1 MLERTIWTFAFASG
15 TSKTFTLNHSYK
27 NYKLVLD
34 NAYLPEIL
42 YSCRNQH
49 YSSSYRSTGQ
59 HALFQSLGGDRTVTS
74 CGKHRRIDLCCT
86 NNRRRVNAA
95 QVSMFRHYPD
105 HADLPCKVPWNIS
118 QLCSPQSDL
127 PSPKRWQYWIH
138 KERLKC
144 CRKNDTTVSDL
155 FLVPQHAPLW
165 VFTPS
170 AQGLKRSVL
179 SEQCWQDW
187 IAARRAHWICT
198 AILKTKCGLDSW
210 QALQAA
216 AVSREQH
223 QH

>member
-127 PSPKRWQYWIH
+127 PSPNADSTEFTKRDSSVVG
-138 KERLKC
+138 RTTPP
-144 CRKNDTTVSDL
+144 CRICSSFLSMPHYESSLLLHRDWKGQSFLSSVDRTGLQQGVLTGFAQL
-155 FLVPQHAPLW
+155 F
-165 VFTPS
+165 
-170 AQGLKRSVL
+170 
-179 SEQCWQDW
+179 
-187 IAARRAHWICT
+187 
-198 AILKTKCGLDSW
+198 
-210 QALQAA
+210 
-216 AVSREQH
+216 
-223 QH
+223 